1 MAKRIK
7 AARGAFERA
16 QVRGPSLNVLL
27 SNPRSAVRAY
37 AAAAARLARLLEQ
50 HTEAAAAEE
59 EAKPAAEKCA
69 ESAGRGADDEALEE
83 ALAAHLE
90 GTRAKPRRAA
100 KRPSCPPASAPPV
113 HLRPGCRRATV
124 LNRVTGCGCVR
135 SQVVPRGRRS
145 MSWRGWRRQRLRARE
160 PEAFPEAR
168 RGAWRGRPKQW
179 EKTGR
184 WCQLVLCHAG
194 ASDSPRTELVGFAV
208 SVLSLQSRCRIYT
221 LGRRR
226 FAALV
231 AHPRAPRHAYASA
244 LMTGARMI
252 CVHVLGF
259 GSHGETEIPT

>member
-50 HTEAAAAEE
+50 HTEAAAEEE

-100 KRPSCPPASAPPV
+100 KRPSCPPQV
-113 HLRPGCRRATV
+113 RLLRSRARATM
-124 LNRVTGCGCVR
+124 LNRVTGCAFAGGAARPALDELARVAT
-135 SQVVPRGRRS
+135 PTAA
-145 MSWRGWRRQRLRARE
+145 RA
-160 PEAFPEAR
+160 
-168 RGAWRGRPKQW
+168 
-179 EKTGR
+179 
-184 WCQLVLCHAG
+184 
-194 ASDSPRTELVGFAV
+194 
-208 SVLSLQSRCRIYT
+208 
-221 LGRRR
+221 
-226 FAALV
+226 
-231 AHPRAPRHAYASA
+231 
-244 LMTGARMI
+244 
-252 CVHVLGF
+252 
-259 GSHGETEIPT
+259 